1 MKTIRH
7 LNTLLIRAVGCGIL
21 AGCVA
26 QAAPINWTN
35 TASGGW
41 NTAANW
47 NPNTVPGAGDT
58 AIITNAGVTVSL
70 NGTTTVGAIILG
82 TNGAGPVTLSLAG
95 QTLALNGPLTVN
107 PSGAFTVDSGALV
120 GNTNAVL
127 KGTIG
132 WSAGSLGG
140 ILTLSG
146 GSTLNLTTANNHDL
160 NGMVLTNNGTV
171 AWNNGTIQGGSGAW
185 IVNNG
190 LWDCQS
196 DQTWNDAYGGSG
208 TTFNNYGTL
217 RKSGGASEFSTAT
230 FFVPGIV
237 FNQLA
242 GVIDVQNGTNGL
254 ALALQG
260 GGNFTG
266 GYITTNQFGLTVLS
280 QGNFNLNGT
289 ITGTNTWEDAGN
301 LAGTNVIQGALTW
314 VGGNWN
320 PSYFVTITTNSTLL
334 VAGGGNN
341 LDFNGVIV
349 TNNGIVKWSSGTL
362 RSGNAGAIYNY
373 GLFDCQS
380 DQTLNNAYGGAG
392 TTFNNY
398 GTLRKSG
405 GASEIST
412 ATIYAGGVLFNQLA
426 GVIDVQNGTNG
437 LELSL
442 LGGGNLNGGYITTN
456 QFGLTVLGNGTFNV
470 NGTVTGTNTW
480 ETTGNLAGTNVIQ
493 GALTWVGGDWSP
505 SYFVTIATNS
515 LLIINGGTGNN
526 MNLNAVIVT
535 NNGTV
540 WWTSGI
546 LRSGNGGTVDNYGIW
561 NCQSDQTFNN
571 AYGGTGTTF
580 NNYGTFIKSGNS
592 GTTLLDSGVAFNNT
606 GTVNAQS
613 GTLDFNGGGT
623 SSGGTYSEAS
633 GAFLDFNGV
642 NFATSTTIVGTNLVT
657 LSGSLTVNGVLNGQN
672 MQFVSGTLAGSPVIV
687 GALTWSGGALSGT
700 LTIATNSSLF
710 IAGGGNNDMN
720 GVILTNN
727 GTVSWSSGTLR
738 SGNAGAV
745 YNYGLWDCQSDQTFN
760 QAFGGTGVTFNNYGT
775 FRKSGGA
782 SEFSTATIFGGNIF
796 FNQLAGVIDVQ
807 NGTNGLELA
816 FQGGANLNGGY
827 ITTNQFGLTVLSI
840 GTFNINGTVTGT
852 NTWDDAGSLAG
863 TNVIQGALTWVGG
876 DWSPSYFVTIATN
889 STLLIVGV
897 GGNMNF
903 NGVII
908 TNNGTV
914 KWAGGTLRSG
924 NAGGIYNYGLFDCQS
939 DQTYNQAYGGAAAF
953 FNNYGTLRKSGGAS
967 EFSTAT
973 FFGGNVLFN
982 QLAGVIDVQNGTNGL
997 ELALQG
1003 GGNLTG
1009 GYITTNQ
1016 FGLTVLSQGN
1026 FNLNGTV
1033 TGTNTWED
1041 AGNLAGTNVIRGA
1054 LTWVAGNWDPSYFV
1068 TIAPNSLLLV
1078 AGGTGNLDMN
1088 AVVVTNNGTVAW
1100 SSGTLRGGNGTAVYN
1115 DNLWDCQ
1122 SDQQFQDALG
1132 GSTTFNN
1139 YGTFRKSGGVSSYAG
1154 NYTLF
1159 AGGVGFNQLAGV
1171 IDVQN
1176 GTNGCELVFQGGG
1189 NFTGGYFTTNSQA
1202 LSVFSVGSFNLNG
1215 TVTGTN
1221 VMENSGNLVGT
1232 NIVHGALTWVGGYW
1246 DGAYV
1251 TIASNSVVIAAGV
1264 AGNLD
1269 MQGTWVTNY
1278 GTMAWASGT
1287 LRGGSDTEIYNYGL
1301 WDAQSD
1307 RQFQNAWGGVA
1318 FIDNY
1323 GTFRKSG
1330 GAGELVANTIIA
1342 SGVVFNQLGGVVDVQ
1357 QNGTNG
1363 LQLALL
1369 GGGSFTGG
1377 YVTTNTLGLL
1387 NLAQGSFVLNGTVT
1401 DTNTWL
1407 NGGNLVGNYN
1417 FIKGALT
1424 WTAGYWD
1431 GATVN
1436 ITSNSLVIV
1445 AGGGGNMDLE
1455 NTWVTNY
1462 GTVAW
1467 ASGTLRGGGDTEIY
1481 NYGLWDAQ
1489 SDRQFQNAWGG
1500 VAFIDNYGTFRKS
1513 GGAGELVAN
1522 TIIASGVVFNQLGGV
1537 VDVQQNGTNGLQ
1549 LALLGGGSFTGGYV
1563 TTNTLGLL
1571 NLAQGSFVL
1580 NGTVTDTNTWLNG
1593 GNLVGNPNVINGA
1606 LTWIAGNWDNAI
1618 VNIATNST
1626 VIVAGVGNNM
1636 DLESTWVT
1644 NFGTLTWA
1652 SGTIRGGNDTLIYN
1666 YGLWN
1671 AQNDS
1676 VFNNAWGGI
1685 VQINNYGSF
1694 RKTGSGGGSSQFQS
1708 GVTFNNAGILDSQLG
1723 NISLQGAYSLTN
1735 GTLNIGI
1742 NSLTNNGTISLAGAA
1757 ALVGTV
1763 SANLNNGYQPIQG
1776 NSFTNLYYGSFTGGF
1791 TNATLPFAD
1800 AWNTNYFPT
1809 YFVLSVLNARPVVV
1823 APASNQFVVK
1833 ELTSLS
1839 ITNLATDADIPPQTL
1854 TTSLVG
1860 ATNGMAFNPATG
1872 ILTWT
1877 PQQTNSPST
1886 NLVAFVVTDNGTPP
1900 LSATNLYQI
1909 IVQEVNQ
1916 APVLGVIGTQ
1926 TITLLQP
1933 FAISNG
1939 ATEPNIHSATA
1950 GYVLIAP
1957 PAGASINASGTISW
1971 TPVPSE
1977 TLTTNTLTTVVT
1989 NSNPY
1994 DLVNPHLSATN
2005 NFKVVVLPST
2015 VATNL
2020 TLFKTGGTNLDLSW
2034 PADHTGW
2041 RLEGQ
2046 TNLLTKGIGTNW
2058 SALAGSAATNHLVMP
2073 INRTNGAVFFR
2084 IIYP

>member
-720 GVILTNN
+720 GVILT
-727 GTVSWSSGTLR
+727 
-738 SGNAGAV
+738 
-745 YNYGLWDCQSDQTFN
+745 D
-760 QAFGGTGVTFNNYGT
+760 
-775 FRKSGGA
+775 RKS
-782 SEFSTATIFGGNIF
+782 
-796 FNQLAGVIDVQ
+796 
-807 NGTNGLELA
+807 
-816 FQGGANLNGGY
+816 
-827 ITTNQFGLTVLSI
+827 
-840 GTFNINGTVTGT
+840 
-852 NTWDDAGSLAG
+852 
-863 TNVIQGALTWVGG
+863 
-876 DWSPSYFVTIATN
+876 
-889 STLLIVGV
+889 
-897 GGNMNF
+897 
-903 NGVII
+903 
-908 TNNGTV
+908 
-914 KWAGGTLRSG
+914 
-924 NAGGIYNYGLFDCQS
+924 
-939 DQTYNQAYGGAAAF
+939 
-953 FNNYGTLRKSGGAS
+953 
-967 EFSTAT
+967 
-973 FFGGNVLFN
+973 
-982 QLAGVIDVQNGTNGL
+982 
-997 ELALQG
+997 
-1003 GGNLTG
+1003 
-1009 GYITTNQ
+1009 
-1016 FGLTVLSQGN
+1016 
-1026 FNLNGTV
+1026 
-1033 TGTNTWED
+1033 
-1041 AGNLAGTNVIRGA
+1041 
-1054 LTWVAGNWDPSYFV
+1054 
-1068 TIAPNSLLLV
+1068 
-1078 AGGTGNLDMN
+1078 
-1088 AVVVTNNGTVAW
+1088 VV
-1100 SSGTLRGGNGTAVYN
+1100 
-1115 DNLWDCQ
+1115 
-1122 SDQQFQDALG
+1122 
-1132 GSTTFNN
+1132 
-1139 YGTFRKSGGVSSYAG
+1139 
-1154 NYTLF
+1154 
-1159 AGGVGFNQLAGV
+1159 
-1171 IDVQN
+1171 
-1176 GTNGCELVFQGGG
+1176 
-1189 NFTGGYFTTNSQA
+1189 
-1202 LSVFSVGSFNLNG
+1202 
-1215 TVTGTN
+1215 
-1221 VMENSGNLVGT
+1221 
-1232 NIVHGALTWVGGYW
+1232 
-1246 DGAYV
+1246 
-1251 TIASNSVVIAAGV
+1251 
-1264 AGNLD
+1264 
-1269 MQGTWVTNY
+1269 
-1278 GTMAWASGT
+1278 
-1287 LRGGSDTEIYNYGL
+1287 
-1301 WDAQSD
+1301 
-1307 RQFQNAWGGVA
+1307 
-1318 FIDNY
+1318 
-1323 GTFRKSG
+1323 
-1330 GAGELVANTIIA
+1330 
-1342 SGVVFNQLGGVVDVQ
+1342 
-1357 QNGTNG
+1357 
-1363 LQLALL
+1363 
-1369 GGGSFTGG
+1369 
-1377 YVTTNTLGLL
+1377 
-1387 NLAQGSFVLNGTVT
+1387 
-1401 DTNTWL
+1401 
-1407 NGGNLVGNYN
+1407 
-1417 FIKGALT
+1417 
-1424 WTAGYWD
+1424 
-1431 GATVN
+1431 
-1436 ITSNSLVIV
+1436 
-1445 AGGGGNMDLE
+1445 
-1455 NTWVTNY
+1455 
-1462 GTVAW
+1462 
-1467 ASGTLRGGGDTEIY
+1467 
-1481 NYGLWDAQ
+1481 
-1489 SDRQFQNAWGG
+1489 
-1500 VAFIDNYGTFRKS
+1500 
-1513 GGAGELVAN
+1513 
-1522 TIIASGVVFNQLGGV
+1522 
-1537 VDVQQNGTNGLQ
+1537 
-1549 LALLGGGSFTGGYV
+1549 
-1563 TTNTLGLL
+1563 
-1571 NLAQGSFVL
+1571 
-1580 NGTVTDTNTWLNG
+1580 
-1593 GNLVGNPNVINGA
+1593 
-1606 LTWIAGNWDNAI
+1606 
-1618 VNIATNST
+1618 
-1626 VIVAGVGNNM
+1626 
-1636 DLESTWVT
+1636 
-1644 NFGTLTWA
+1644 
-1652 SGTIRGGNDTLIYN
+1652 
-1666 YGLWN
+1666 
-1671 AQNDS
+1671 
-1676 VFNNAWGGI
+1676 
-1685 VQINNYGSF
+1685 
-1694 RKTGSGGGSSQFQS
+1694 
-1708 GVTFNNAGILDSQLG
+1708 
-1723 NISLQGAYSLTN
+1723 
-1735 GTLNIGI
+1735 
-1742 NSLTNNGTISLAGAA
+1742 
-1757 ALVGTV
+1757 
-1763 SANLNNGYQPIQG
+1763 
-1776 NSFTNLYYGSFTGGF
+1776 
-1791 TNATLPFAD
+1791 
-1800 AWNTNYFPT
+1800 
-1809 YFVLSVLNARPVVV
+1809 
-1823 APASNQFVVK
+1823 
-1833 ELTSLS
+1833 
-1839 ITNLATDADIPPQTL
+1839 
-1854 TTSLVG
+1854 
-1860 ATNGMAFNPATG
+1860 
-1872 ILTWT
+1872 
-1877 PQQTNSPST
+1877 
-1886 NLVAFVVTDNGTPP
+1886 
-1900 LSATNLYQI
+1900 
-1909 IVQEVNQ
+1909 
-1916 APVLGVIGTQ
+1916 
-1926 TITLLQP
+1926 
-1933 FAISNG
+1933 
-1939 ATEPNIHSATA
+1939 
-1950 GYVLIAP
+1950 
-1957 PAGASINASGTISW
+1957 
-1971 TPVPSE
+1971 
-1977 TLTTNTLTTVVT
+1977 
-1989 NSNPY
+1989 
-1994 DLVNPHLSATN
+1994 
-2005 NFKVVVLPST
+2005 
-2015 VATNL
+2015 
-2020 TLFKTGGTNLDLSW
+2020 
-2034 PADHTGW
+2034 
-2041 RLEGQ
+2041 
-2046 TNLLTKGIGTNW
+2046 
-2058 SALAGSAATNHLVMP
+2058 
-2073 INRTNGAVFFR
+2073 
-2084 IIYP
+2084 